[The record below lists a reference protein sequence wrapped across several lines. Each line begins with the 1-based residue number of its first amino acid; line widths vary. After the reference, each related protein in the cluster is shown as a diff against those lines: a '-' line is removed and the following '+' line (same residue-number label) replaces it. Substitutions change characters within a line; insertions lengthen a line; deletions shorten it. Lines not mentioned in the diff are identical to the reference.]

1 MRHQRGICFLLQ
13 AVIVADQ
20 VAAAFAQLRW
30 VRAAATCCRAEL
42 LEVAPEAQHLHD
54 PLVIEHL
61 VDETVLDV
69 DAP

>member
-1 MRHQRGICFLLQ
+1 
-13 AVIVADQ
+13 VIVADQ

-30 VRAAATCCRAEL
+30 GGGHASSCWAERL
-42 LEVAPEAQHLHD
+42 VVAPEAQHLHD